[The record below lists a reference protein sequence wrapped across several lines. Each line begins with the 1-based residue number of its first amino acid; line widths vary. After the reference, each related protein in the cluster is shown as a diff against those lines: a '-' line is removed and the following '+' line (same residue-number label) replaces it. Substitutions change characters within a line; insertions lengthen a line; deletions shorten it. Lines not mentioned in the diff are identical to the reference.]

1 MKKSVDMENSV
12 DMKKKY
18 VKKVYALPKRFLRGF
33 GGRVEPMADMR
44 RYTSWK
50 IGGAADWLLEPADE
64 QQVLAV
70 LDLVRNTQLPLLV
83 IGRGSNLL
91 VSDRGIA
98 GVVLRIGEA
107 FSGWRRLNENHIEV
121 GAGEM
126 LANVSRQTAAAGLSG
141 LEWACGIPG
150 NVGGA
155 LAMNAGAYGSSMD
168 MVVTAVRVA
177 AYNEPKAKKAV
188 IRTLAGADLQ
198 FGGYRNGCVGAGLLA
213 LAATLRLGDGDAEEL
228 LAQIKETIATRAK
241 NQPLEYPSAG
251 SVFKNP
257 EGSHAG
263 FLVESAGL
271 KGWRV
276 GDAEVSQKHGN
287 FIVNRGA
294 AKAADVLALIERVQE
309 AVLEQTGYQLECEVR
324 LVGREMA

>member
-1 MKKSVDMENSV
+1 MKEK
-12 DMKKKY
+12 MKI
-18 VKKVYALPKRFLRGF
+18 YALPKSFLRGF
-33 GGRVEPMADMR
+33 AGRVEPLADMR
-44 RYTSWK
+44 RYTSWR
-50 IGGAADWLLEPADE
+50 IGGRADWLLEPADDA
-64 QQVLAV
+64 QVLAV
-70 LDLVRNTQLPLLV
+70 LDLAAAGGVPLTV

-98 GVVLRIGEA
+98 GIVMRIGSA
-107 FSGWRRLNENHIEV
+107 FGGWRRLDGDKIEA
-121 GAGEM
+121 GAGEL
-126 LANVSRQTAAAGLSG
+126 LAALSRDTAAAGLSG

-155 LAMNAGAYGSSMD
+155 LAMNAGAYGSAMAA
-168 MVVTAVRVA
+168 VVTEVRAA

-188 IRTLAGADLQ
+188 IKTLSGEELK
-198 FGGYRNGCVGAGLLA
+198 FGGYRSGCVGGGMVA
-213 LAATLRLGDGDAEEL
+213 LSATLRLAGGDSAAM
-228 LAQIKETIATRAK
+228 LAQIKETMAERAK

-251 SVFKNP
+251 SVFQNP

-271 KGWRV
+271 KGLRV

-294 AKAADVLALIERVQE
+294 ATARDVLALIAEVQKT
-309 AVLEQTGYQLECEVR
+309 VLAHSGHRLVCEVR
-324 LVGREMA
+324 LLGRDMA

>member
-1 MKKSVDMENSV
+1 MTVKY
-12 DMKKKY
+12 KKKI
-18 VKKVYALPKRFLRGF
+18 YALPKRFLQAF
-33 GGRVEPMADMR
+33 AGRVEPLADMR

-50 IGGAADWLLEPADE
+50 IGGQADWLLEPQTE
-64 QQVLAV
+64 EQVLSV
-70 LDLVRNTQLPLLV
+70 LDLVQETHLPLTV

-107 FSGWRRLNENHIEV
+107 FAGWRRLDEHRVLV

-126 LANVSRQTAAAGLSG
+126 LANVSRQTAAAGLAG

-168 MVVTAVRVA
+168 SVVTAVRVA
-177 AYNEPKAKKAV
+177 AYNMPKAKKAV
-188 IRTLAGADLQ
+188 VRELTGDELQ
-198 FGGYRNGCVGAGLLA
+198 FGGYRSGCVGAGLLA
-213 LAATLRLGDGDAEEL
+213 LAAELTLRDGNADEL
-228 LAQIKETIATRAK
+228 LAEIKETIATRAK

-263 FLVESAGL
+263 FLVESCGL
-271 KGWRV
+271 KGERE
-276 GDAEVSQKHGN
+276 GGAQVSEKHGN
-287 FIVNRGA
+287 FIVNRGGA
-294 AKAADVLALIERVQE
+294 TAADVLALIERVQQQV
-309 AVLEQTGYQLECEVR
+309 AEQTGYRLECEVR
-324 LVGREMA
+324 VLGRDMA

>member
-1 MKKSVDMENSV
+1 MKIVE
-12 DMKKKY
+12 KKKI
-18 VKKVYALPKRFLRGF
+18 YALPKRFLRGF
-33 GGRVEPMADMR
+33 GGRVEPLADMR

-50 IGGAADWLLEPADE
+50 IGGRADWLLEPQTE
-64 QQVLAV
+64 EQVLAV
-70 LDLVRNTQLPLLV
+70 LDLVQGCKLPLTV

-107 FSGWRRLNENHIEV
+107 FGGWRRLDDHRVLV

-126 LANVSRQTAAAGLSG
+126 LATLSRQTAAAGLAG

-188 IRTLAGADLQ
+188 IKTLTGDELQ
-198 FGGYRNGCVGAGLLA
+198 FGGYRSGCVGVGRLA
-213 LAATLRLGDGDAEEL
+213 LACELTLRDGDADEL
-228 LAQIKETIATRAK
+228 LAQIRETIATRAK

-257 EGSHAG
+257 DGSHAG

-276 GDAEVSQKHGN
+276 GDAEVSVKHGN
-287 FIVNRGA
+287 FIVNRGQA
-294 AKAADVLALIERVQE
+294 TAADVLALIERVQA
-309 AVLEQTGYQLECEVR
+309 AVLAATGYQLECEVR
-324 LVGREMA
+324 VLGRDMA

>member
-1 MKKSVDMENSV
+1 MNKRKRI
-12 DMKKKY
+12 
-18 VKKVYALPKRFLRGF
+18 YALPKRFVRGF
-33 GGRVEPMADMR
+33 AGKILPIADMR
-44 RYTSWK
+44 AYTSWK
-50 IGGAADWLLEPADE
+50 IGGAADWLIEPQNEE
-64 QQVLAV
+64 QVTAV
-70 LDLVRNTQLPLLV
+70 LDLVQATKLPLTV

-107 FSGWRRLNENHIEV
+107 FGGWRRLDGNRVEV
-121 GAGEM
+121 GAGEL
-126 LANVSRQTAAAGLSG
+126 LAALSRQTATDGLAG

-155 LAMNAGAYGSSMD
+155 LAMNAGAYGSSID
-168 MVVTAVRVA
+168 KVVTKVRVA
-177 AYNEPKAKKAV
+177 AYNEPKAKKTV
-188 IRTLAGADLQ
+188 IKTLSGDELG
-198 FGGYRNGCVGAGLLA
+198 FGGYRSGCVGEGRLA
-213 LAATLRLGDGDAEEL
+213 LSAELQLSEGNAEEL

-271 KGWRV
+271 KGMRC
-276 GDAEVSQKHGN
+276 GGAEVSEKHGN
-287 FIVNRGA
+287 FIVNCGGA
-294 AKAADVLALIERVQE
+294 TAADVVTLIGRVQE
-309 AVLEQTGYQLECEVR
+309 AVAAHSGYRLECEVR
-324 LVGREMA
+324 LLGRAMD